1 MYSSCICFI
10 VLLQCCTNVYFVKY
24 FVAVAIETV
33 KMLISFGVSS
43 FSIHSLLH
51 ILSSYTPMY
60 LDIFLDN
67 LTNIR

>member
-1 MYSSCICFI
+1 MFFCFI
-10 VLLQCCTNVYFVKY
+10 RTLFQCLFVKY
-24 FVAVAIETV
+24 FVVVAIETV

-43 FSIHSLLH
+43 ISLLP

-67 LTNIR
+67 LTNISKRQMKYNCC

>member
-1 MYSSCICFI
+1 MINCFI
-10 VLLQCCTNVYFVKY
+10 TMLHQCLFVKY
-24 FVAVAIETV
+24 FVVVAIETV

-43 FSIHSLLH
+43 ISLLP

-67 LTNIR
+67 LTNISKRQMKYNCC